1 MTVNFELTSGK
12 NRALVCYCSPY
23 QAETIDDVIKGVF
36 LENNVEYDTSSG
48 CFSCQFSEPQT
59 ALNIALYGPVELYKK
74 GDFEGGFDQ
83 FVRRLRVGGAFNDVC
98 VGVFFYN
105 APQPVDTRGTM
116 AEVNEFFGEDIA
128 PEPPSITSLVC
139 DALRETFGGVYG
151 ASAFVIPNDITSYV
165 LEVE

>member
-1 MTVNFELTSGK
+1 MTTNFELTEGR
-12 NRALVCYCSPY
+12 NRALVCYCTPY

-48 CFSCQFSEPQT
+48 CFSCQFDEPKT
-59 ALNIALYGPVELYKK
+59 ALNIALSWGETS
-74 GDFEGGFDQ
+74 
-83 FVRRLRVGGAFNDVC
+83 RRLRVGGAFNDVC
-98 VGVFFYN
+98 VGVFFYD

-139 DALRETFGGVYG
+139 DALRENFGGVYG
-151 ASAFVIPNDITSYV
+151 ASSFVIPNDITSYT